1 MKRKTRTRWIAGLL
15 AAFMLLT
22 AAGCSGQDTQATDPE
37 KTTAAVTTGGETTTA
52 PTGEETIAE
61 ENLPPLKLSIMLP
74 YGSSEYDNEEIVK
87 KFHKDLETYTNTEI
101 EWIWYD
107 LDMYYEKLTL
117 LFASG
122 DLPSILITGK
132 SAEFLNAVQNDAF
145 WDVTDYYKD

>member
-52 PTGEETIAE
+52 PTGEETSAE

-87 KFHKDLETYTNTEI
+87 KI
-101 EWIWYD
+101 PQG
-107 LDMYYEKLTL
+107 
-117 LFASG
+117 S
-122 DLPSILITGK
+122 
-132 SAEFLNAVQNDAF
+132 
-145 WDVTDYYKD
+145 